1 MVDPKAHE
9 IRQWLVRADHDLRS
23 ARLLFIADPP
33 LFDTA
38 VYHCQQT
45 AEKALKAYL
54 TLKDTPFQKV
64 HALSVLVEQCMQSD
78 PTFAELMD
86 IADMLTPYAVAFRY
100 PGDVLEPAK
109 EDAQEALDA
118 AGKVLDF
125 VLARLPG
132 IMKDDQGRL

>member
-33 LFDTA
+33 LLDTA

-132 IMKDDQGRL
+132 IMKDD

>member
-1 MVDPKAHE
+1 MRWHVFSAGPERPVAT
-9 IRQWLVRADHDLRS
+9 DHDLRS

-54 TLKDTPFQKV
+54 TLKNTPFLKV
-64 HALSVLVEQCMQSD
+64 HVLSVLVEQCMQSD
-78 PTFAELMD
+78 PSFAELLD
-86 IADMLTPYAVAFRY
+86 IADLLTPYAVAFRY
-100 PGDVLEPAK
+100 PGDVLEPAR

-118 AGKVLDF
+118 AGEVMDF
-125 VLARLPG
+125 VLSRLPG
-132 IMKDDQGRL
+132 RVKDD